1 MITEQTQIIS
11 VPNPF
16 SDGEEDVV
24 CVFELYFD
32 SKGVVGEPNL
42 IKAVTNAGCSLI
54 GWLSDERIET
64 IEGSFQE
71 GL

>member
-1 MITEQTQIIS
+1 MITEETQIIS

-16 SDGEEDVV
+16 SDSNEDVV
-24 CVFELYFD
+24 CVFEIYFD

-54 GWLSDERIET
+54 GWLSDERIES
-64 IEGSFQE
+64 IEADFVE
-71 GL
+71 A